1 MVVLNKNIHEF
12 DYLENNSLK
21 SKIISFFQRE
31 TKEDKIERLE
41 TENRMSR
48 LRYTKLNKR
57 YKNVVAENKI
67 LKKELS
73 KYENK

>member
-1 MVVLNKNIHEF
+1 MVVLNENIHEF
-12 DYLENNSLK
+12 DYLEDNSLK
-21 SKIISFFQRE
+21 SKIISFFERE
-31 TKEDKIERLE
+31 TKKDKIERLE

-57 YKNVVAENKI
+57 YKNVVAENER

>member
-21 SKIISFFQRE
+21 SKIISFFGRE

-41 TENRMSR
+41 TENCMSR

-57 YKNVVAENKI
+57 YKNVVAENER

>member
-12 DYLENNSLK
+12 DYLEDNSLK
-21 SKIISFFQRE
+21 SKIKSFFEKE
-31 TKEDKIERLE
+31 TKEDKTERLE

-48 LRYTKLNKR
+48 LRYTKLGKR
-57 YKNVVAENKI
+57 YKNGVAENER

>member
-1 MVVLNKNIHEF
+1 MVVLNENIHEF
-12 DYLENNSLK
+12 DYLEGNSLI
-21 SKIISFFQRE
+21 SKIKSFFERE

-41 TENRMSR
+41 NENLMSR

-57 YKNVVAENKI
+57 YKNAVAENER

>member
-1 MVVLNKNIHEF
+1 MIALNSNIHEF
-12 DYLENNSLK
+12 DYLEDNSLK
-21 SKIISFFQRE
+21 SKIKSFFERE
-31 TKEDKIERLE
+31 TKKDKIKRLE

-48 LRYTKLNKR
+48 LRYTKLSKR
-57 YKNVVAENKI
+57 YKNVVAENER

>member
-12 DYLENNSLK
+12 DYLEDNSLK
-21 SKIISFFQRE
+21 SKIKSFFEKE
-31 TKEDKIERLE
+31 TNEDKIERLE

-48 LRYTKLNKR
+48 LRYTKLSKR
-57 YKNVVAENKI
+57 YKNVVAENER